1 MRRGGDIDMK
11 TMINIREWTTFLY
24 QSWKSRSE
32 VGAHRKEFLNDNILT
47 QERAAV
53 ERANPPLSFFK
64 LKTKMNK
71 PFKSCHFMHKKKGS
85 ASEGN
90 NNIIVQPPEEEP
102 VDAGCVEDASDM
114 FGGACVQAAVD
125 TITIQTK
132 SSPAD
137 NRIENLQ
144 LQLENLQKQV
154 CKLTKELDDV
164 YMEKLDVVI
173 LLEKLIRASDT
184 KTGFSHSELEEVRM
198 LVTAAEG
205 TLVGMGSNLTD
216 HSDLNW
222 FCSPCV
228 GSFEGP

>member
-1 MRRGGDIDMK
+1 MK
-11 TMINIREWTTFLY
+11 TMIKIREWTTFHY

-32 VGAHRKEFLNDNILT
+32 VGAQRKEFLNDNILT
-47 QERAAV
+47 QERGAV
-53 ERANPPLSFFK
+53 KRANLPLSFFK
-64 LKTKMNK
+64 LKPKINK
-71 PFKSCHFMHKKKGS
+71 PFKPFHLMHKKQGS

-90 NNIIVQPPEEEP
+90 NNITVQPPKEEP
-102 VDAGCVEDASDM
+102 VGAGCVEDASDM

-132 SSPAD
+132 SPHAD
-137 NRIENLQ
+137 NRVENLQ
-144 LQLENLQKQV
+144 LQVENLQKQV
-154 CKLTKELDDV
+154 CKLTKELDDIH
-164 YMEKLDVVI
+164 MEKLDVVM

-184 KTGFSHSELEEVRM
+184 KTGFNRSELEEVRM
-198 LVTAAEG
+198 LVAAAEG
-205 TLVGMGSNLTD
+205 VVGMGSTLTDTD